1 MDEISNI
8 DAKMLLLG
16 VMLLAIGIL
25 VGYVEFVYPEYF
37 FGWFMLGLAGPSVW
51 GLFAVFIFVGSGMIY
66 ASLRS
71 EPVPEKKQALE

>member
-1 MDEISNI
+1 VDEISTI

-37 FGWFMLGLAGPSVW
+37 FGWFLLGLAGPLAW
-51 GLFAVFIFVGSGMIY
+51 ALFAVLIFVGSGMIY
-66 ASLRS
+66 ASLKS
-71 EPVPEKKQALE
+71 EPVPQK